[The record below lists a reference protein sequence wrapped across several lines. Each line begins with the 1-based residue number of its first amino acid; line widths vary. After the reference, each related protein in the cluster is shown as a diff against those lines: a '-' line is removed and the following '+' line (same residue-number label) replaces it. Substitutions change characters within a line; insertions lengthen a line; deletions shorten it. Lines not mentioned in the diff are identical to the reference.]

1 MQCLLLL
8 MHYHFDFR
16 AYANVNAVDFKVN
29 SSAGEANHCC
39 THVVRN

>member
-16 AYANVNAVDFKVN
+16 AYANVNAVDFKVKLH
-29 SSAGEANHCC
+29 G
-39 THVVRN
+39 